1 MAHFT
6 EEQLEE
12 LKTIFGLTR
21 NNVLAVRDGFVHKDS
36 MVWWRSDKG
45 PQPVKAGDPAHWD
58 NIRSHPQAYQLKEPV
73 VQIAYKDQ

>member
-21 NNVLAVRDGFVHKDS
+21 NNVLPVRDGYVHKDS
-36 MVWWRSDKG
+36 MVWWRSNKG
-45 PQPVKAGDPAHWD
+45 PLPVKAGDSVHWD
-58 NIRSHPQAYQLKEPV
+58 NIRRHPQAYQLNEPV
-73 VQIAYKDQ
+73 VQVVYKD

>member
-21 NNVLAVRDGFVHKDS
+21 NDTLPVRDGYVHKDS
-36 MVWWRSDKG
+36 MVWWRCNTG
-45 PQPVKAGDPAHWD
+45 PELVKAGSPAHWG
-58 NIRSHPQAYQLKEPV
+58 NIRYHPQWYQLKEPV
-73 VQIAYKDQ
+73 VQVVYKD